1 MKKKVKKVRQKT
13 RMTNFD
19 RALREI
25 ERRMDAGIKPRYIRW
40 RLDKK

>member
-1 MKKKVKKVRQKT
+1 MKKVKKVRQKKT

-40 RLDKK
+40 RIANK